1 MNVQP
6 NHKVALL
13 QTHLA
18 VLLLAGTALFS
29 KLIPMNATAIS
40 AGRAVIACL
49 LLVLVVK
56 LKGNKLRLLNHRD
69 YAVGF
74 LLGVLMAS
82 HWVTY
87 FYAMQYSTV
96 AVGMIALYT
105 FPVLTVFLEPL
116 LDKRMP
122 ALKDIVLAVFV
133 FTGVLLMVPEF
144 SLESQYTLGILLG
157 VLSAV
162 FFTLRNILNKY
173 AFTHY
178 SATKNMSIQAL
189 VIAIL
194 LMPWGYDAFHQIS
207 ISTLLLF
214 LLLGTAFTAL
224 PHVLIVSGLRTLQAK
239 SMSLIA
245 CLSPVYGAIL
255 ALLILH
261 EMPNVQTVV
270 GGLIVLSAAIM
281 ETLSLGRKQS

>member
-1 MNVQP
+1 
-6 NHKVALL
+6 
-13 QTHLA
+13 
-18 VLLLAGTALFS
+18 
-29 KLIPMNATAIS
+29 MNATAIS